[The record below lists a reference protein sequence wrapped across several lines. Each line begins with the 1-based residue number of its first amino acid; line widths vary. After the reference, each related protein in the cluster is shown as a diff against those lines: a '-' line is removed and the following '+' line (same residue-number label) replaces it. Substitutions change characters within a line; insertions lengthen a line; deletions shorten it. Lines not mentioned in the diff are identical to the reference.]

1 LRCAGCPGTGRPAAV
16 NAPAVTRA
24 GSRRPGACLGT
35 NIAPCSTAG
44 TTYCVA
50 VVLPL
55 RILRARVSVPA
66 DRPGLL
72 SLWSNAS
79 GTPAEVTARAGNG
92 ARVLHEVYLHCTDGQ
107 DDTVSQRIEGALNA
121 GTGIT
126 HSSPHAKASGYTHRR
141 HHPIP
146 CPLSVRKPVP
156 VPPTAHGRRARPA
169 RNTAC
174 RHPMSLSFPQ
184 LRQHLRRYP
193 QRPGDARIRPTHSPR
208 DTADGPCNRSLSREK
223 PVTRSSVTDT
233 DLRKVVAGVGFEP
246 T

>member
-1 LRCAGCPGTGRPAAV
+1 
-16 NAPAVTRA
+16 
-24 GSRRPGACLGT
+24 
-35 NIAPCSTAG
+35 
-44 TTYCVA
+44 VA
-50 VVLPL
+50 VILPL

-107 DDTVSQRIEGALNA
+107 DDTVSQRI
-121 GTGIT
+121 
-126 HSSPHAKASGYTHRR
+126 
-141 HHPIP
+141 
-146 CPLSVRKPVP
+146 
-156 VPPTAHGRRARPA
+156 
-169 RNTAC
+169 
-174 RHPMSLSFPQ
+174 
-184 LRQHLRRYP
+184 
-193 QRPGDARIRPTHSPR
+193 RPTHRPR